1 MNTQSDAMSDT
12 MDVQRAAPA
21 ALSPTRPL
29 YWSVRRELLENR
41 WIYIGQLAIAALF
54 LLGFLIT
61 TVRLPAQVRALSGK
75 DPMQSREALASH
87 YEIAAGVMMGTL
99 ILMSLFYC
107 ADALHGE
114 RRDRSILF
122 WKSLPVSDGLTV
134 AAKFLVAL
142 VVVPLGAVALALLA
156 HLLLSVILAVRA
168 AFGGLP
174 VAPVWD
180 SLEWLRNVGLMLV
193 LLLLAMLWYAPLIAA
208 ALLLSGWAR
217 KPFLWATLPP
227 LMVLILEPIF
237 LRSSYFWH
245 FLQYRSQGIWGVLAH
260 GTRMPR
266 EDAVPHSIATAL
278 FANLNW
284 RAAFA
289 DIDLWLGVLVA
300 LALLYGATRLR
311 RYHDET

>member
-1 MNTQSDAMSDT
+1 MSSI
-12 MDVQRAAPA
+12 PA
-21 ALSPTRPL
+21 ASEPGAALPRALPTGTTL
-29 YWSVRRELLENR
+29 VTLLRRELWEHRYLL
-41 WIYIGQLAIAALF
+41 WVPLAFVALLLLLAVFGHIDVDGMPVQVQAALTTLTQY
-54 LLGFLIT
+54 LLASLLFLI
-61 TVRLPAQVRALSGK
+61 VVAV
-75 DPMQSREALASH
+75 LA
-87 YEIAAGVMMGTL
+87 YYTL
-99 ILMSLFYC
+99 DC
-107 ADALHGE
+107 LHAE
-114 RRDRSILF
+114 RKDRSILF

-180 SLEWLRNVGLMLV
+180 SFEWLRNVGLMLV

-260 GTRMPR
+260 GIRMPR

-284 RAAFA
+284 RAAFG
-289 DIDLWLGVLVA
+289 DIDLWLGVLLA